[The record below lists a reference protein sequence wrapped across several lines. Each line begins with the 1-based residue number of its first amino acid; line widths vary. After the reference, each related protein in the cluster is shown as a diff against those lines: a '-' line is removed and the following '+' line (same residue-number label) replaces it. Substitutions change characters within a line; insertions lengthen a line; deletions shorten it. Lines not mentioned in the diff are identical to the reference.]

1 MAHRHATLRYAANC
15 AAIMSLICSMSAIG
29 ATDPLFDTHEVL
41 EFTLTGPFNQMA
53 RDRDA
58 EPVERPGELRFTDR
72 DGQEKTLALQ
82 LKPRGHSRRDRD
94 VCAFPPIRFNF
105 DKSENKSTE
114 FAKQNKLKLVTHC
127 RSSESWQ
134 KYVLKEYLVYRLYNE
149 LTPVSFN
156 VRLVTVTYD
165 DSESNRDPFTRYGFL
180 IEHKKRLAKRLDT
193 KLQAPTERIP
203 STQLDSEL
211 TALAELFQYLISNT
225 DFSFIAPA
233 PGDPCCHNGVL
244 FAAGDGKYLPV
255 PYDFD
260 RTGLVSPPNGMPDAH
275 LGQRNFR
282 DRVFR
287 GFCHDPAVMAAALDK
302 TRESREAMEQIIA
315 SQVGLDQRSKNQTL
329 KFVESYYAIID
340 NEKKRARELKCRG
353 SQ

>member
-1 MAHRHATLRYAANC
+1 M
-15 AAIMSLICSMSAIG
+15 
-29 ATDPLFDTHEVL
+29 PLKTSPL
-41 EFTLTGPFNQMA
+41 
-53 RDRDA
+53 
-58 EPVERPGELRFTDR
+58 
-72 DGQEKTLALQ
+72 KTLPLQ

-94 VCAFPPIRFNF
+94 VCAFPPLRFNL
-105 DKSENKSTE
+105 DKSENRSTE

-127 RSSESWQ
+127 RSTESWQ

-180 IEHKKRLAKRLDT
+180 IEHKKRLAKRLDA
-193 KLQAPTERIP
+193 KVQEPMERIP
-203 STQLDSEL
+203 SSQLDGRQA
-211 TALAELFQYLISNT
+211 ALAELFQYLVSNT
-225 DFSFIAPA
+225 DFSIIAPA

-244 FAAGDGKYLPV
+244 FDAGDGKYLPV

-260 RTGLVSPPNGMPDAH
+260 RTGLVSPPNGLPDAQ

-282 DRVFR
+282 DRIFR
-287 GFCHDPAVMAAALDK
+287 GFCYEPAAMTAALDK
-302 TRESREAMEQIIA
+302 TRESRDAMEQIIA
-315 SQVGLDQRSKNQTL
+315 SQVDLDQRSKKQTL

-340 NEKKRARELKCRG
+340 NEKKRTRELRCRKL
-353 SQ
+353 Q